1 MSAYSQKRTFVA
13 SLNRIFLCVFHA
25 DHFGVGHGPRMA
37 PLLRPEHR
45 HACTTAPEKPY
56 TLQILGECLAQIM
69 IPVEEG

>member
-1 MSAYSQKRTFVA
+1 
-13 SLNRIFLCVFHA
+13 
-25 DHFGVGHGPRMA
+25 MA